1 MAEIVVD
8 VAVYTDRDTGEP
20 HVVVIFS
27 GFDSM
32 EHAQRNAIAIHRS
45 VASVGQEM
53 RLN

>member
-8 VAVYTDRDTGEP
+8 VATYVDSESGEP
-20 HVVVIFS
+20 YVVVVFS

-32 EHAQRNAIAIHRS
+32 EHAQRNALAIHRS